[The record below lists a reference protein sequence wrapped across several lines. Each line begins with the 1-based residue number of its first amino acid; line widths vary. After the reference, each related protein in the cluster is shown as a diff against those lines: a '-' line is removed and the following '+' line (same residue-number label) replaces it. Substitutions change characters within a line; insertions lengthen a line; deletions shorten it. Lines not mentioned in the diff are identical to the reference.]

1 MAHARLADQLGV
13 ALTRLTNL
21 LREAVLPAGMNSAQA
36 RTLLALHDAGPQRV
50 TDLARLDHL
59 KQPTMSVV
67 LIRMERLGWV
77 RRVEDKGDLRAVIVR
92 LTPAGDRI
100 ASQLIAAR
108 TTVLRSCLE
117 TLSVTDRAAVA
128 AALPALRKLSSRR
141 DSAREARFTGR
152 ATRLVRQ
159 SSVSSCSNRALR
171 RCSRPATG
179 PDAGCSTIAIT
190 RAAMKRP
197 TRTGCPVRVS
207 SATSTTPRAVVTSTR
222 RPARVAEISK
232 VRALPVPAS
241 TITSTMSPIIRPL

>member
-108 TTVLRSCLE
+108 TTVLQSCLE

-128 AALPALRKLSSRR
+128 AALPALRKLSSRGDSRGRR
-141 DSAREARFTGR
+141 DSRGGP
-152 ATRLVRQ
+152 LV
-159 SSVSSCSNRALR
+159 
-171 RCSRPATG
+171 
-179 PDAGCSTIAIT
+179 
-190 RAAMKRP
+190 
-197 TRTGCPVRVS
+197 
-207 SATSTTPRAVVTSTR
+207 
-222 RPARVAEISK
+222 
-232 VRALPVPAS
+232 
-241 TITSTMSPIIRPL
+241 